1 MDSITVDVTGFD
13 RESLRTDTASLVHAD
28 YRVEKMASDAGT
40 IPYEILSN
48 LGHRA
53 ERHYRGGD

>member
-13 RESLRTDTASLVHAD
+13 QKTLSTGKASLVHEN
-28 YRVEKMASDAGT
+28 YRVEKMANDVGT
-40 IPYEILSN
+40 IPYEIMTG

-53 ERHYRGGD
+53 ERRYRSGS

>member
-13 RESLRTDTASLVHAD
+13 QTSLRTDTASLLHAD
-28 YRVEKMASDAGT
+28 YRVEKMASDIGT
-40 IPYEILSN
+40 IPYEIMIS

-53 ERHYRGGD
+53 ERHYHGGD